1 MISNAPGDKDTTMF
15 HEKMTAYYT
24 TLADFHPSVLRWVEG
39 ILENE
44 PMLAVTF
51 AVTLNIIIQQA
62 QFPQIDDELA
72 HGSLI
77 YLIDQEAGPALQQL
91 GISLPIPSR
100 EVFSKL
106 AQSFRDDV
114 EISKILLR
122 EPLMTEKGPV
132 GIMRKRLWAEG
143 LREPEVSIKL
153 AALQDQYGSQ
163 IN

>member
-1 MISNAPGDKDTTMF
+1 MF

-24 TLADFHPSVLRWVEG
+24 TLADFHPSVLRWAEG
-39 ILENE
+39 ILEDE

-100 EVFSKL
+100 EVFAKL
-106 AQSFRDDV
+106 ARSFRDDD
-114 EISKILLR
+114 EISKVLLQ
-122 EPLMTEKGPV
+122 EPLMVEKGPL
-132 GIMRKRLWAEG
+132 GALRRRLWAEG
-143 LREPEVSIKL
+143 LREPYVSVKL
-153 AALQDQYGSQ
+153 AEIQQHYAQ
-163 IN
+163 ID

>member
-1 MISNAPGDKDTTMF
+1 MF

-24 TLADFHPSVLRWVEG
+24 TLADFHPSVLRWAEG
-39 ILENE
+39 ILEDE

-51 AVTLNIIIQQA
+51 AVTLNIIIQQD

-100 EVFSKL
+100 EVFAKL
-106 AQSFRDDV
+106 ARSFRDDD
-114 EISKILLR
+114 EISKVLLQ
-122 EPLMTEKGPV
+122 EPLMVEKGPL
-132 GIMRKRLWAEG
+132 GALRRRLWAEG
-143 LREPEVSIKL
+143 LREPYVSVKL
-153 AALQDQYGSQ
+153 AEIQQHYAQ
-163 IN
+163 ID